1 MIVEVFIALSIF
13 ATLITGMA
21 IRGDIPELL
30 GAFVGA
36 VMSIVAAINALDLF
50 VITNSGNV
58 KNLDPQVDIALVL
71 LLIFIVNIIFI
82 FDRAFSPGE

>member
-1 MIVEVFIALSIF
+1 MFIDLSIF

-30 GAFVGA
+30 GAFVAA
-36 VMSIVAAINALDLF
+36 VMSIVAAINALDLI

-58 KNLDPQVDIALVL
+58 KNLDPQVDIALIL

>member
-1 MIVEVFIALSIF
+1 MIVELFIVLSIF
-13 ATLITGMA
+13 AVLITGMA

-36 VMSIVAAINALDLF
+36 VMSIIAAINALDLF
-50 VITNSGNV
+50 VITNSGNT
-58 KNLDPQVDIALVL
+58 KSLDPQVDIALIL

>member
-1 MIVEVFIALSIF
+1 MIVELFIVLSII

-36 VMSIVAAINALDLF
+36 VMSIVAAINALDLI
-50 VITNSGNV
+50 VITNSGTT
-58 KNLDPQVDIALVL
+58 KNLDPQVDIALIL